1 VNREGAPR
9 SAWQLVTDRR
19 VGILFWGKLASL
31 SAVWAFAVVSVTL
44 AFDLTGSAAWVGM
57 VGAAGLAPQLALALL
72 AGRLSDTRGPLTPI
86 IGGMVLSGL
95 AALALAGWTVGGQ
108 GEGDADAWVLLAASL
123 IFGCGLALSSPALH
137 SLMPRLVTPAELP
150 AAAALNFLP
159 MALARTIG
167 PVLGATVAVAFGYA
181 GAFFCMGV
189 VSIATG
195 ATFSLVRLGTFKRAA
210 SGTDARIR
218 SAVGYAARTRV
229 LLAPLVG
236 VAALGVGAEP
246 AVTLAPILNAGIGHG
261 GEGAGII
268 VSAFG
273 AGGLLG
279 VAAHRLL
286 VRRMSS
292 MAEGIASMWLLAGS
306 MAGAGLAES
315 LTWLA
320 LAMGSAGLCLMAGLT
335 AFSVAVQQNCPP
347 DMMGRVMAL
356 WGLAFAGTRPIAS
369 LAQGFLA
376 DGLGTGPTLF
386 ITAGLVVSTAVWTQR
401 ATRTPGVSP

>member
-1 VNREGAPR
+1 VNGEGGPR

-19 VGILFWGKLASL
+19 VGTLFWGKLASL

-44 AFDLTGSAAWVGM
+44 AFDLTGSASWVGV
-57 VGAAGLAPQLALALL
+57 VGAAGLAPQLALALV

-86 IGGMVLSGL
+86 TGGMVLSGL
-95 AALALAGWTVGGQ
+95 AALALAGWTAGGR
-108 GEGDADAWVLLAASL
+108 GERDGDAWVLLAASL

-137 SLMPRLVTPAELP
+137 SLMPRLVTPSELP
-150 AAAALNFLP
+150 AAAVLNFLP
-159 MALARTIG
+159 MALARAVG
-167 PVLGATVAVAFGYA
+167 PVLGAAVVVAFGYA
-181 GAFFCMGV
+181 AALTCIGV
-189 VSIATG
+189 VSVATG
-195 ATFSLVRLGTFKRAA
+195 ASFSLVRFGTLKRAA
-210 SGTDARIR
+210 SGTDTRIR
-218 SAVGYAARTRV
+218 SAVAYAARERV

-246 AVTLAPILNAGIGHG
+246 AVTLAPILSAGIGHG

-286 VRRMSS
+286 VRHMSS

-320 LAMGSAGLCLMAGLT
+320 VAMGGAGLCLMAGLT

-356 WGLAFAGTRPIAS
+356 WGLSFAGSRPIAS

-376 DGLGTGPTLF
+376 DGLGIGSTLL
-386 ITAGLVVSTAVWTQR
+386 ITAGLVASTAVWTQQ
-401 ATRTPGVSP
+401 ATRTLGPLS